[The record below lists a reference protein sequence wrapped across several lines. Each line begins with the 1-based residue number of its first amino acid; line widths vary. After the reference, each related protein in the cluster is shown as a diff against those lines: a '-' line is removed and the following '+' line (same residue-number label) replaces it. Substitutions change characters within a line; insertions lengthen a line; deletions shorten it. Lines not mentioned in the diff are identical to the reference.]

1 MKPRVLWPVFLLL
14 PLVSCSLSQFGGKG
28 EPKAKENKP
37 ETVAYQEDF
46 DPLTLNDDDI
56 KITPPDRS
64 GAGGA
69 AQQKTVVVPKTEKSQ
84 NPGEMVQGFRIQLMA
99 TTDENQAREIKK
111 NAMVKLREKI
121 YLVFEAPHYKIRVGD
136 FLAREDAKT
145 VLETVVSNGY
155 PDAWIVRS
163 QVVKAAVD
171 ESRGI
176 EKSKEN
182 H

>member
-1 MKPRVLWPVFLLL
+1 MKSRANWLILLIL
-14 PLVSCSLSQFGGKG
+14 PLVACSVLKFGGKG
-28 EPKAKENKP
+28 EPKAKESKP

-69 AQQKTVVVPKTEKSQ
+69 AQQKMVVVPKTEKSQ

-111 NAMVKLREKI
+111 NAMVKLRGKI

-136 FLAREDAKT
+136 FLTREDVKT

-163 QVVKAAVD
+163 QVYKAAGD
-171 ESRGI
+171 ESR
-176 EKSKEN
+176 E
-182 H
+182 